1 MAVSTQISDK
11 CLSIRLIV
19 VDPDVN
25 EGLSYLDAMAIAIL
39 VIGSV
44 LVVIGFLGC
53 CGAMKQVKIFL
64 GLVSFDLLVHRTSSI
79 LTVCDHCHHYHSCR
93 NRYYDL
99 FRCISIEI

>member
-53 CGAMKQVKIFL
+53 CGAMKQVKLFLTCVRTTANVFSLLLMNIFD
-64 GLVSFDLLVHRTSSI
+64 V
-79 LTVCDHCHHYHSCR
+79 
-93 NRYYDL
+93 
-99 FRCISIEI
+99 